1 MIDISSRQSLSSMLT
16 IIYKVIFPTVW
27 LGGFGIGTIAMT
39 LFEPRPDWGF
49 AIALLIGFL
58 MFYFLCFPLK
68 SVEVDQDYLYVSNY
82 IKTVRVPFS
91 QIEEVT
97 ESRLINIHPVWVKF
111 KTPTEFGTTIV
122 FMPYFDFGS
131 IFMMSHPVVAKLREL
146 AKSTN

>member
-1 MIDISSRQSLSSMLT
+1 MINVSSRQSLSSMLT

-27 LGGFGIGTIAMT
+27 LGGFGIGTIAMV
-39 LFEPRPDWGF
+39 LSEPRPDWGF

-58 MFYFLCFPLK
+58 MFYFFCFPLK
-68 SVEVDQDYLYVSNY
+68 SVEIDQSYLYMSNY
-82 IKTVRVPFS
+82 IKTVQVPFS

-111 KTPTEFGTTIV
+111 KTPTEFGSTIV
-122 FMPYFDFGS
+122 FMPYFHFGS

-146 AKSTN
+146 ARLTN